1 MTACASRS
9 AASRINSIA
18 TCKPFA
24 GRVEKLKSRSGPA
37 LAQLASAQRQFDLAY
52 IDASHR
58 RDEVMNDSLGVWQI
72 LAPGGIVIWD
82 DYEWGRSL
90 APDERPGPAIDDF
103 LRAQT
108 GHYRV
113 LAKTYQ
119 MMIER
124 LE

>member
-1 MTACASRS
+1 MIRS
-9 AASRINSIA
+9 A
-18 TCKPFA
+18 
-24 GRVEKLKSRSGPA
+24 SGK
-37 LAQLASAQRQFDLAY
+37 
-52 IDASHR
+52 
-58 RDEVMNDSLGVWQI
+58 I
-72 LAPGGIVIWD
+72 LAPGGVVIWD
-82 DYEWGRSL
+82 DYEWGRLL

-103 LRAQT
+103 LRART